1 MEAGGYMGTLP
12 LNFVVNLKLFF
23 KKKVFREKKR
33 PPLLK
38 KTCFFPKPLPS
49 FFKMTTG

>member
-1 MEAGGYMGTLP
+1 MGTLP

-23 KKKVFREKKR
+23 KKKVFRGKKR

-38 KTCFFPKPLPS
+38 NMFFP
-49 FFKMTTG
+49 

>member
-1 MEAGGYMGTLP
+1 MCGGGGGGGYMGTLP

-23 KKKVFREKKR
+23 KKEKVFRGKKR

-38 KTCFFPKPLPS
+38 NMFFP
-49 FFKMTTG
+49 